1 MKRTKLFL
9 SAFVF
14 FATLNTA
21 KAQIDMESLLT
32 NFVDTT
38 ELMVN
43 NGRRMMI
50 QHVQAGDFQ
59 GVAELY
65 ELLNERTRAK
75 NCDAFLYNESLLIAI
90 LTENWKEF
98 LRKAENFSEIVRTPI
113 CYPIRDQQLFFALR
127 SDFHA
132 NSSNFFNSAMK
143 AGLTDEE
150 KEVVELFFY
159 IVRHGQD
166 ENFDRKIRAFK
177 RNHPRSRFSDF
188 VENYLPS
195 PEQRIAM
202 AFGLGGAGIFPT
214 GSLKDYFAPIPA
226 FAISL
231 DFYVN
236 NFFFGLLANGGNMK
250 LATPLL
256 NDVTRYERDLPKNER
271 FMYRDVGLAV
281 GYIVAQNS
289 WLQFSPYVNLGRTN
303 IRTNFHSGQENDLE
317 FKISD
322 SFFIGPGLR
331 TEVKLFGFRATDQMI
346 DEPSSINLRFDVGYN
361 FPATYQFPQARGNVF
376 YARLSLVW
384 WLGKF

>member
-177 RNHPRSRFSDF
+177 RNQPRSKYDDF
-188 VENYLPS
+188 VRNYLPS
-195 PEQRIAM
+195 PEQ
-202 AFGLGGAGIFPT
+202 
-214 GSLKDYFAPIPA
+214 
-226 FAISL
+226 
-231 DFYVN
+231 
-236 NFFFGLLANGGNMK
+236 
-250 LATPLL
+250 
-256 NDVTRYERDLPKNER
+256 
-271 FMYRDVGLAV
+271 
-281 GYIVAQNS
+281 
-289 WLQFSPYVNLGRTN
+289 
-303 IRTNFHSGQENDLE
+303 
-317 FKISD
+317 
-322 SFFIGPGLR
+322 SF
-331 TEVKLFGFRATDQMI
+331 
-346 DEPSSINLRFDVGYN
+346 
-361 FPATYQFPQARGNVF
+361 
-376 YARLSLVW
+376 RL
-384 WLGKF
+384 